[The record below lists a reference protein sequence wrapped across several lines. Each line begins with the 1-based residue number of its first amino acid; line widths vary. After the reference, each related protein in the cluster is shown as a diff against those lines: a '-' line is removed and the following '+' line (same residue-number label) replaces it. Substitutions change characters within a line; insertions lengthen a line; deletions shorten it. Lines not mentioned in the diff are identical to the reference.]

1 MSLFQRVVT
10 EKRRFIYPLLTVIV
24 VNVVLFLAVVYP
36 LSARA
41 ARGEASANAAAQ
53 ARAAAQ
59 RDYDSARATVS
70 GKTSAEAELEK
81 FYTTVLP
88 PDESAARRITFLKI
102 EQLER
107 KTNLRQERRAFEV
120 TQDRGSALGKLTITT
135 VLTGQYRDV
144 RRFIYEVETAP
155 EFLVLE
161 NVSVS
166 QGAESDRPLNVT
178 VRIATYFRAEDDGR

>member
-1 MSLFQRVVT
+1 MSLFQRVVA
-10 EKRRFIYPLLTVIV
+10 EKRRYIYPLVTIIV

-53 ARAAAQ
+53 ALAAG
-59 RDYDSARATVS
+59 RREYDSARATVT
-70 GKTSAEAELEK
+70 GKTTAETELEK

-107 KTNLRQERRAFEV
+107 KTNLRQERRSFEV
-120 TQDRGSALGKLTITT
+120 THERGSALGKLTITT

-144 RRFIYEVETAP
+144 RRFIYEMETAA

-161 NVSVS
+161 NVAVS
-166 QGAESDRPLNVT
+166 QGAESDRPLNVS
-178 VRIATYFRAEDDGR
+178 VKIATYFRTEDDGR

>member
-41 ARGEASANAAAQ
+41 ARGEASANAATQ